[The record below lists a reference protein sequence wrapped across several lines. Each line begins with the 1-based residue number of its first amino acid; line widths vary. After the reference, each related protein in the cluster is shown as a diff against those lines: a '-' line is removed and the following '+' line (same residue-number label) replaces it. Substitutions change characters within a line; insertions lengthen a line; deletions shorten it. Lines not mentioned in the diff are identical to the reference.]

1 MKNSQ
6 IEMILEQKP
15 EEEDGLYESIEV
27 SEESEDLMSIN
38 RPSVKRG
45 DSNITFGETE
55 QKMGI

>member
-1 MKNSQ
+1 
-6 IEMILEQKP
+6 MILEQKP

-45 DSNITFGETE
+45 DSHITFGETE